1 MAREALNYI
10 SLFIMITKAKL
21 SGSSRG
27 NGSLGYENIRNRYKS
42 HNTSPMI
49 GLDRCYYC

>member
-27 NGSLGYENIRNRYKS
+27 NGSLGYENNYG
-42 HNTSPMI
+42 I
-49 GLDRCYYC
+49 GATAIILVL